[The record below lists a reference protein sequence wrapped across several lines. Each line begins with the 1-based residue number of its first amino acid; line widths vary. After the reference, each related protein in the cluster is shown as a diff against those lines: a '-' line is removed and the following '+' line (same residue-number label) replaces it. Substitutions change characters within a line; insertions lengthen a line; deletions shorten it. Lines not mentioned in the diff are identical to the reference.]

1 MKRIAVLLFLL
12 LIISGCGSKNNNNKI
27 DKYLKKIKNSEAYSI
42 KGSMEIYNDQD
53 TYTYAINV
61 LYKAPDYYKV
71 SLINQSNNHEQVIL
85 KNDDGVYVITPAL
98 NKSFKFQ
105 SNWPSNSSQAYILH
119 NLLNEIGKNYKV
131 NQKNNMY
138 YINTKVD
145 YPNNPDLTNQ
155 EIYFNSSGTLS
166 EVLVKDS
173 EGIIKIKVIF
183 KDIDLNDRITKE
195 EFNINGLIKEENNE
209 VKTGELDDFIYPLYI
224 PTNTFLNTK
233 ETIETDNGK
242 RNILSFNGD
251 KSFTLIEEKA
261 CFNSELEII
270 PVYGEPLFINDT
282 IGAIGSNAIYWT
294 NNNIDYYLT
303 GNNLDQSDLINIASS
318 VGNTILV
325 GK

>member
-61 LYKAPDYYKV
+61 LYKSPDYYKV

-261 CFNSELEII
+261 CLNSELEII

>member
-1 MKRIAVLLFLL
+1 MKKIAVLLSLL
-12 LIISGCGSKNNNNKI
+12 LIITGCASKNSNNKI

-42 KGSMEIYNDQD
+42 RGSMEIYNDSD

-71 SLINQSNNHEQVIL
+71 SLINQGNNHEQVIL

-119 NLLNEIGKNYKV
+119 NLLEEIGKKYKV

-173 EGIIKIKVIF
+173 EGVVKIKVIF

-195 EFNINGLIKEENNE
+195 EFNINGLVKEENDE

-282 IGAIGSNAIYWT
+282 IGAIGSNTIYWT

-303 GNNLDQSDLINIASS
+303 GSNLDQSDLINIASS